1 MAKESYGTVLFTD
14 IKASSELWSE
24 SKDGMSE
31 AIKLHEKQM
40 QRLVKKYDGMI
51 IKSIGDAY
59 MVYFSGVKSL
69 DKAIEMSS
77 ALQMELTKTKVIK
90 VGSRNLLLRIGIAYG
105 PILKRYMKIQDKR
118 MLDLF
123 GNTVNS
129 ASRMESKVCEVNGIA
144 FTDLRSSHDKI
155 NEEFVRAYGGRFNIE
170 VIRYSKECP
179 FELKRSFRLVV
190 DYHCEDL
197 DKLKGVSSLVAYKMS
212 LK

>member
-24 SKDGMSE
+24 NKNEMAN

-40 QRLVKKYDGMI
+40 LRLVKKYDGMI

-59 MVYFSGVKSL
+59 MVYFSGAKSL
-69 DKAIEMSS
+69 DRAIEMSIS
-77 ALQMELTKTKVIK
+77 LQTELTKTKSIK
-90 VGSRNLLLRIGIAYG
+90 VGTRNLLLRIGIAYG
-105 PILKRYMKIQDKR
+105 PVLKRYMKIQDKR

-129 ASRMESKVCEVNGIA
+129 ASRMESKVCDVNGIA
-144 FTDLRSSHDKI
+144 FTDLRADQSKVNEDFIASYSDK
-155 NEEFVRAYGGRFNIE
+155 FNIQ
-170 VIRYSKECP
+170 VIRYSKECA
-179 FELKRSFRLVV
+179 FELKRSFRLII
-190 DYHCEDL
+190 DYHCEDI
-197 DKLKGVSSLVAYKMS
+197 DKLKGVSSLVAYKMT

>member
-1 MAKESYGTVLFTD
+1 MKQSIGTVLFTD

-24 SKDGMSE
+24 SKNEMAN
-31 AIKLHEKQM
+31 AIKTHEKQM
-40 QRLVKKYDGMI
+40 LRLSKKFDGMI
-51 IKSIGDAY
+51 IKSVGDSY

-69 DKAIEMSS
+69 NNAIEMSI
-77 ALQMELTKTKVIK
+77 ALQTELTKTKPIK
-90 VGSRNLLLRIGIAYG
+90 INNRNLLLRIGIAHG

-129 ASRMESKVCEVNGIA
+129 SSRMESKVCEVNGIA
-144 FTDLRSSHDKI
+144 FTDLNADQNKV
-155 NEEFVRAYGGRFNIE
+155 NEEFIQKYKDVFNIQ
-170 VIRYSKECP
+170 VIRYSKECD

-197 DKLKGVSSLVAYKMS
+197 DKLKGVSSLIAYKMTF
-212 LK
+212 K